1 MVMKFGRSAILSNFC
16 REETRDE
23 AKRSLCRRLCLSRLK
38 IFKTHLLRVR
48 RAKYWAHESGY
59 SVCKKNTQSKTVGYK
74 TLPISDVRVKSIS
87 YFRPQEVKLR
97 TKSFGP
103 ELPPCDFYVW
113 AKGLSNDFS
122 TGLS

>member
-1 MVMKFGRSAILSNFC
+1 M
-16 REETRDE
+16 
-23 AKRSLCRRLCLSRLK
+23 
-38 IFKTHLLRVR
+38 
-48 RAKYWAHESGY
+48 RA
-59 SVCKKNTQSKTVGYK
+59 VTVFVKKNTQSKRVGYK

-87 YFRPQEVKLR
+87 YFRPQEVKLK

-113 AKGLSNDFS
+113 GKGLSNDFS